1 MTLISLIFV
10 VVLCMMLVYLGQHVP
25 APFPWVLY
33 AIAALVILLVLL
45 RVLGFDMGSSI

>member
-1 MTLISLIFV
+1 MTLLTLIFV

-33 AIAALVILLVLL
+33 AIAALVILIVLL
-45 RVLGFDMGSSI
+45 RVLGVDMGASL